1 MCLLSSLELFYLIL
15 HLSHGFNHRFQ
26 KRFYFGSFGSFSSF
40 SLGFSLFFSVFRNG
54 ARILMAIS
62 FLSSP
67 VHLLLFPVLLLGGIL
82 QRKETHKTVNS
93 FTRTALRQWHSQLTK
108 FCSPQTYLNYTA
120 QCKLF
125 KYLSTSCS
133 PSP

>member
-15 HLSHGFNHRFQ
+15 HLSHRFNHKFQ
-26 KRFYFGSFGSFSSF
+26 KRFYFGSFSSF
-40 SLGFSLFFSVFRNG
+40 SLGFSLCFSVFRNG
-54 ARILMAIS
+54 ARILMAMS

-82 QRKETHKTVNS
+82 QRKEIHKAVNS
-93 FTRTALRQWHSQLTK
+93 FTRTALRQWHSQSTK
-108 FCSPQTYLNYTA
+108 FCSPQTYFNYTA